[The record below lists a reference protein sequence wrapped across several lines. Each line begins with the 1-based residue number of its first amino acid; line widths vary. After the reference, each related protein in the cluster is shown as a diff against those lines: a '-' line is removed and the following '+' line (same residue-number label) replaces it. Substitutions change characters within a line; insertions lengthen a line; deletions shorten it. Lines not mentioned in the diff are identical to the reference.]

1 MDADIPKIAGHLPH
15 WELIAS
21 RLGYEEQDI
30 QDIEM
35 NHQRAEDRRTA
46 FVRRWISENGTNATY
61 VKLCAVLV
69 DLDQQGAAEQIL
81 NIAIDP

>member
-1 MDADIPKIAGHLPH
+1 
-15 WELIAS
+15 
-21 RLGYEEQDI
+21 
-30 QDIEM
+30 M

-61 VKLCAVLV
+61 VKLCAVLM
-69 DLDQQGAAEQIL
+69 DLGQQGAAEQIL